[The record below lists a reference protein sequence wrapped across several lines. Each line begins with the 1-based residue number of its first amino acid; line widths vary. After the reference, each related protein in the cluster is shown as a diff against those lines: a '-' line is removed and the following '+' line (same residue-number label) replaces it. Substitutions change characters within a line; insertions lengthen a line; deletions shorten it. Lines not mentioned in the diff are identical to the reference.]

1 MRHHYEQHVEEESGK
16 MGKGKRVR
24 RQVQYFQPGQDIE
37 ASNFD
42 GDEEYQGDDGPA
54 GSDNEYQG
62 ATHFYN
68 LRLSE
73 FQGST
78 DHNFYTGHQTMPQ
91 NHMVLIDNVTEFRS
105 CDFVTLPVQLVSI
118 SDHFRVEI
126 ISFQHENGTYG
137 RYWVHRVLIYPK

>member
-1 MRHHYEQHVEEESGK
+1 

-68 LRLSE
+68 LRISPGLCGRLKSPTESDTVLYPIQPLSS
-73 FQGST
+73 G
-78 DHNFYTGHQTMPQ
+78 DVKGL
-91 NHMVLIDNVTEFRS
+91 VLDIRWEVIY
-105 CDFVTLPVQLVSI
+105 SI
-118 SDHFRVEI
+118 H
-126 ISFQHENGTYG
+126 Y
-137 RYWVHRVLIYPK
+137 

>member
-1 MRHHYEQHVEEESGK
+1 

-68 LRLSE
+68 LRFSV
-73 FQGST
+73 FQGSM
-78 DHNFYTGHQTMPQ
+78 DYNSCTGYHTMPQ
-91 NHMVLIDNVTEFRS
+91 NHMVLIDNVT
-105 CDFVTLPVQLVSI
+105 
-118 SDHFRVEI
+118 DH
-126 ISFQHENGTYG
+126 G
-137 RYWVHRVLIYPK
+137 

>member
-1 MRHHYEQHVEEESGK
+1 MSPDKEYWDKLLRHHYEQHVEEESGK

-68 LRLSE
+68 LRISRYSGLC
-73 FQGST
+73 GPST
-78 DHNFYTGHQTMPQ
+78 GPCYIQ
-91 NHMVLIDNVTEFRS
+91 
-105 CDFVTLPVQLVSI
+105 
-118 SDHFRVEI
+118 
-126 ISFQHENGTYG
+126 Y
-137 RYWVHRVLIYPK
+137 

>member
-1 MRHHYEQHVEEESGK
+1 

-68 LRLSE
+68 LRLSV
-73 FQGST
+73 FRASA
-78 DHNFYTGHQTMPQ
+78 DYNYCTGRQTMPQ
-91 NHMVLIDNVTEFRS
+91 NHMVLIDNVT
-105 CDFVTLPVQLVSI
+105 
-118 SDHFRVEI
+118 DH
-126 ISFQHENGTYG
+126 G
-137 RYWVHRVLIYPK
+137 